1 MAPIPVSFKNS
12 LRFIR
17 ATLLLFLLQLIEHV
31 VNAGEPFLRLMQG
44 SQKLASMTLEKAD
57 ARSIIR
63 QRYQLAPAGICLA
76 DSLMTSSLH

>member
-1 MAPIPVSFKNS
+1 MAPMPVSFKNS

-17 ATLLLFLLQLIEHV
+17 AAPFLLPLQFIDHVVDAGELFLH
-31 VNAGEPFLRLMQG
+31 LMQ
-44 SQKLASMTLEKAD
+44 SCHELAPVTPKKAD
-57 ARSIIR
+57 ARGIIR

>member
-17 ATLLLFLLQLIEHV
+17 ATFLFLFQLIEHV
-31 VNAGEPFLRLMQG
+31 VNTGEPFLRLMQG

-57 ARSIIR
+57 ARSIIW
-63 QRYQLAPAGICLA
+63 QRRKLASAGIGLI
-76 DSLMTSSLH
+76 DSLLISAFH